1 MKKKDLRG
9 FRTEYTLAS
18 LDTDKAPANPLV
30 LFDQWMEEAIMK
42 NVSEPN
48 AMTLATATPEGKPNA
63 RIVLLK
69 ELTHGRFVFYTNYES
84 QKGRELEAN
93 PNAALVFLW
102 LELQRQVRVSG
113 WVEKV
118 SADTSDAYFAQRP
131 RESRIGAVISPQSR
145 PIGRR
150 DELEKAFIEL
160 TNQKDPVQRPEH
172 WGGYQLW
179 PEQIEFWQG
188 RANRLHDRLLY
199 ERKDRSWEI
208 IRLAP

>member
-9 FRTEYTLAS
+9 FRKEYGLAI
-18 LDTDKAPANPLV
+18 LDPDKVPADPLV
-30 LFDQWMEEAIMK
+30 LFDQWLEAAIEQDL
-42 NVSEPN
+42 SEPN
-48 AMTLATATPEGKPNA
+48 AMTLATVTPEGKPNA

-69 ELTHGRFVFYTNYES
+69 ELIHGRFVFYTNYES

-93 PNAALVFLW
+93 PNASLVFLW
-102 LELQRQVRVSG
+102 LELQRQVRING
-113 WVEKV
+113 WVERV
-118 SADTSDAYFAQRP
+118 SDETSDAYFAQRP

-150 DELEKAFIEL
+150 DELEKVFAEFSS
-160 TNQKDPVQRPEH
+160 QKSHIQRPDH

-188 RANRLHDRLLY
+188 RESRLHDRLLY
-199 ERKDRSWEI
+199 ERKDKSWEI
-208 IRLAP
+208 TRLAP

>member
-1 MKKKDLRG
+1 MEQKDLRG
-9 FRTEYTLAS
+9 YRKDYTKNR
-18 LDTDKAPANPLV
+18 LDRDKVPDNPLI
-30 LFDQWMEEAIMK
+30 LFDHWLEDAIREK
-42 NVSEPN
+42 SGEPN
-48 AMTLATATPEGKPNA
+48 AMTLATVTPDGKPAA

-69 ELTHGRFVFYTNYES
+69 EVIHGRFVFYTNYES
-84 QKGRELEAN
+84 QKGRELELN

-102 LELQRQVRVSG
+102 LELQRQVRISG

-118 SADTSDAYFAQRP
+118 SPEISDAYFNERP
-131 RESRIGAVISPQSR
+131 LESRIGAVVSPQSR

-150 DELEKAFIEL
+150 EELEKSFLEL
-160 TNQKDPVQRPEH
+160 RNQDKPVKRPEH

-188 RANRLHDRLLY
+188 RESRLHDRLLY
-199 ERKDRSWEI
+199 VRKGNSWEI